1 MIMMM
6 LQMVFGSFSETFCSD
21 SKSVFSHDNSQQ
33 PLSNND
39 LNIEVE
45 TVKAPLTATTN
56 TIVIIVIINICSTIS
71 CRLLL
76 LLLLLLIVAI
86 TTTSLFTENT

>member
-1 MIMMM
+1 MIIIMIMMM
-6 LQMVFGSFSETFCSD
+6 LQMVFGSFSEAFCSD

-45 TVKAPLTATTN
+45 TVKAPLTAT
-56 TIVIIVIINICSTIS
+56 IILI
-71 CRLLL
+71 LLL
-76 LLLLLLIVAI
+76 LLLSL
-86 TTTSLFTENT
+86 TSVLPYHVGCYCYYCYY